1 MQRKKQAQKMSRA
14 SDTRAL
20 TAKRNVAV
28 LVALAAE
35 RRLEKAGHTIATL
48 SAERRSVT
56 AKAICEMVMGSSF
69 GKGGRVAGGAASS
82 GGALGGEAAGSGRV
96 SWSEVPST
104 GSPCPGGHVLSVRVD
119 VPSSAAAAERTSGP
133 GGSEAPSLGAW

>member
-1 MQRKKQAQKMSRA
+1 MHRKKQAQKMSRA

-48 SAERRSVT
+48 SAERRSVRLRD
-56 AKAICEMVMGSSF
+56 S
-69 GKGGRVAGGAASS
+69 KGDLRNGNGIFIWQGRQGRRRGRVIGRSAGWR
-82 GGALGGEAAGSGRV
+82 GR
-96 SWSEVPST
+96 
-104 GSPCPGGHVLSVRVD
+104 
-119 VPSSAAAAERTSGP
+119 
-133 GGSEAPSLGAW
+133 